1 MLQQLFDKVHRVA
14 SKVSDTCIAR
24 RTRSQTLELPVVH
37 PFVSASDLQN
47 FCLDDHFSDFLDLYT
62 PVPNPHPLQPLFN
75 LGIEFEEKIVSQL
88 RLKTGLELEKL
99 SRLRTS
105 KDYLSEQD
113 SRLDFATTLK
123 CMKRGDPILY
133 SAYLWHPEEQVHG
146 IPDLLVRNDC
156 LSMLSLPNR
165 DARVSTFGNYFYVPI
180 EIKYSTLHRVSN
192 NQFLSNTGRQRYY
205 KTQLMMYSRL
215 LAEIQGVFPCV
226 AYIIGKRAVDYSGQ
240 ESPGELVNLGFIDY
254 TTKDSSFSDIFDAAV
269 EWVRRVKR
277 EGRSWTFGHFPRE
290 LYPNMK
296 MVHPYH
302 QALKTEW
309 AEHLKD
315 ITQIW
320 RCTTTHR
327 ENARRHKVYSWDDPR
342 CTSETLGVSSGYAE
356 TIDNLLTVNRS
367 DSVFYLPEKLPTVVC
382 PFGTVDEVMYVDF
395 ETLMDEFGDGGEKIF
410 MIGVWY
416 QNTYH
421 YWLMRSDTP
430 EEEYR
435 VMSEFHD
442 FWMKSGQ
449 PRCMYWYAEKGFWSR
464 GLARHPSLAERVLVD
479 WVDLHE
485 PWVSQRIVVK
495 GALNFKL
502 KSLIRAL
509 RQIGFTEVELPPE
522 QCDDGLQAMRQAN
535 AIYNKAKATED
546 EVDVNAFEHI
556 LHYNQLDCQY
566 VQELYRF
573 VVFLRGG

>member
-1 MLQQLFDKVHRVA
+1 MLQSLFNKVHRVA
-14 SKVSDTCIAR
+14 SIDCIAK
-24 RTRSQTLELPVVH
+24 RTRSHTNQTIQLPAIH

-47 FCLDDHFSDFLDLYT
+47 FCLDDQFCDFLDLYI
-62 PVPNPHPLQPLFN
+62 PVPNPHPLQPLFDM
-75 LGIEFEEKIVSQL
+75 GIQFENKIITKL
-88 RLKTGLELEKL
+88 REQTGLPLPKL
-99 SRLRTS
+99 SSLQTS
-105 KDYLSEQD
+105 RHYTDEND
-113 SRLDFATTLK
+113 SRTDFAKTVES
-123 CMKRGDPILY
+123 MKRGDPILY
-133 SAYLWHPEEQVHG
+133 SAYLWNPDQKVHG

-156 LSMLSLPNR
+156 LHLLSCPDR
-165 DARVSTFGNYFYVPI
+165 PARQSNLGGYFYIPV
-180 EIKYSTLHRVSN
+180 EIKYSTLHRVGH
-192 NQFLSNTGRQRYY
+192 QFLSSSGRQRYY

-226 AYIIGKRAVDYSGQ
+226 AYIIGKRILDSGGQ
-240 ESPGELVNLGFIDY
+240 ESTGELTQLGLVDY
-254 TTKDSSFSDIFDAAV
+254 TTKDSAFSDIFDTAV
-269 EWVRRVKR
+269 EWMKRVKS
-277 EGRSWTFGHFPRE
+277 EGRTWQFGQFPRE

-302 QALKTEW
+302 QPLKAEW

-327 ENARRHKVYSWDDPR
+327 ENARRHKIYSWDDPR
-342 CTSETLGVSSGYAE
+342 CTSETLGISPGYAE

-367 DSVFYLPEKLPTVVC
+367 PHLLYLPENLPKVVC
-382 PFGTVDEVMYVDF
+382 PYGLVDEVMYVDF
-395 ETLMDEFGDGGEKIF
+395 ETLMDEFGGEEGKEKIF

-416 QNTYH
+416 RSRYYH
-421 YWLMRSDTP
+421 WLMMSNTA
-430 EEEYR
+430 EEECR
-435 VMSEFHD
+435 VIIEFYQ
-442 FWMKSGQ
+442 FWISCGQ
-449 PRCMYWYAEKGFWSR
+449 PKCMYWYAEKGFWNR
-464 GLARHPSLAERVLVD
+464 AMTRHPDLADLIPID

-509 RQIGFTEVELPPE
+509 REIGFTEVELPPQE
-522 QCDDGLQAMRQAN
+522 CDDGLQAMRQAT
-535 AIYNKAKATED
+535 AIYASG
-546 EVDVNAFEHI
+546 EVQENAFEHI

-573 VVFLRGG
+573 VTFLRGG